1 MTKIVRT
8 FLLSLLFAAPMLA
21 GAPARYLVFEI
32 DRHDAVTLVA
42 SEEVELAAALE
53 STVESF
59 AATDD
64 PRRVDVELRDAAG
77 RAIFRTSV
85 RVERWVR
92 AEFAGADGAME
103 GRRIELD
110 RAPFVVR
117 VPAGGETLDVTAPR
131 SRSVSQFSVR
141 ALPLTSRASTHASA
155 VPRIKGDAGDP
166 ANRLDLLIMGDGY
179 TASEATKFDTD
190 VQRITSQFFGI
201 VPYSSYRS
209 FVNVTSFF
217 VPSNQSGAD
226 HPNCADGGADPK
238 EGTLVDT
245 AFDATYC
252 SAGLQRLLTVNG
264 SKVYAAARAVPN
276 WDLIMIVV
284 NDTMYGGAGGA
295 VSVVSTHSSAVGVA
309 QHEFGHSFTDLAD
322 EYSTPYPGFP
332 ACSDVTGNV
341 RCEPNVT
348 DDLARATIKWS
359 PWIASATV
367 LPTPTSF
374 TGVGLFLGARYQS
387 NSFYRPKHNC
397 LMNTLGQPFCE
408 ICTQAYILRLQDG
421 WRAGASVSLI
431 ESVAPSAVT
440 VTTNAGQ
447 SVTFNAT
454 VLHPDG
460 GAARVRWLVDGAE
473 VGGATT
479 STFIYTPTAGT
490 HTVEVRVSDPT
501 TLVHPAMAGSAL
513 VKSRAWTVQ
522 ANAVSAGKRRRALK

>member
-1 MTKIVRT
+1 MTHIVRT
-8 FLLSLLFAAPMLA
+8 LFLSLLFAAPVLA
-21 GAPARYLVFEI
+21 GVPARYLVFEI
-32 DRHDAVTLVA
+32 DRHDTVTLVA
-42 SEEVELAAALE
+42 SDEVVLASALE
-53 STVESF
+53 SRVEAF
-59 AATDD
+59 APTGD
-64 PRRVDVELRDAAG
+64 PRRVDVELRDDAG
-77 RAIFRTSV
+77 RAIYRTSV

-92 AEFAGADGAME
+92 AEFAGEDGVIE

-117 VPAGGETLDVTAPR
+117 IPAGGETIDVTAPR

-141 ALPLTSRASTHASA
+141 ALPVTTRASVA
-155 VPRIKGDAGDP
+155 PRIKGDAGDP

-179 TASEATKFDTD
+179 TASETTKFDAD

-226 HPNCADGGADPK
+226 HPNCADGGVDPK
-238 EGTLVDT
+238 EGTFVDT
-245 AFDATYC
+245 AFDATFC
-252 SAGLQRLLTVNG
+252 SSGLQRLLTVNSG
-264 SKVYAAARAVPN
+264 KVYAAARAVPN
-276 WDLIMIVV
+276 WDLIMVVV

-295 VSVVSTHSSAVGVA
+295 VSVVSTHGSAVGVA
-309 QHEFGHSFTDLAD
+309 QHEFGHSFTALAD

-332 ACSDVTGNV
+332 ACSDVNGNV
-341 RCEPNVT
+341 RCEANVT
-348 DDLARATIKWS
+348 DDAARATIKWS
-359 PWIASATV
+359 PWIASTTV
-367 LPTPTSF
+367 LPTPSSF
-374 TGVGLFLGARYQS
+374 SGVGLFLGARYQS
-387 NSFYRPKHNC
+387 TGFYRPKQNC

-408 ICTQAYILRLQDG
+408 VCTQAYILRLQNG
-421 WRAGASVSLI
+421 WGGARVSLI
-431 ESVAPSAVT
+431 ESVLPSAHT
-440 VTTNAGQ
+440 LTTNAGQ

-490 HTVEVRVSDPT
+490 HTVQVRVTDPT
-501 TLVHPAMAGSAL
+501 PLVHPAMAVPAL
-513 VKSRAWTVQ
+513 TKSHQWTVL
-522 ANAVSAGKRRRALK
+522 ATAASSGKKRRSVK